1 MPRDIPTY
9 TECAPPG
16 VARSHQLLGGIAGLI
31 INGIINQTLLTVGA
45 LLAVF
50 IGLIVLANPVAW
62 VAFAAVIVAEAER
75 AKDWYYNGRL
85 LCIRD
90 RDCAIGTVISEPTA
104 SFDGDRKLNL
114 VLAPY
119 TQADWVETT
128 IDHFETNR
136 GMLNTPATWAE
147 PAFYQTVLFPPSPQ
161 DLAGNFATLR
171 AYVKALRSEHPNDGD
186 AESTIFRQLQIGIV
200 DRVLSDPARNFYR
213 RYFRK
218 DPAHIPPGSPLD
230 QHIPK
235 DFDDDVPWDQP
246 NARSTKPPTF
256 NPYLQRNDTLN
267 PMFRYEPERIVPY
280 LHCEIDGYAVAV
292 LIDNA
297 IMAFLAF
304 IALAIALSFLGPFGV
319 GIALALAGF
328 LFALKSLIDF
338 LTGNDG
344 DADPPDVDDP
354 DAPGATTTIR
364 VGDVVLT
371 YGNWI
376 MDTEH
381 HNFFE
386 IHPVRA
392 YYLIARNSFDQSA
405 TLDKGELVDEE
416 FGHENF
422 DVTEIDAIREN
433 EICRMVTGGEE
444 GEDGDVILL
453 RAPQALSMGMVT
465 QYAGGRALS
474 RDD

>member
-31 INGIINQTLLTVGA
+31 INGILNQTLLTVGA

-114 VLAPY
+114 MLAPY
-119 TQADWVETT
+119 TQADWVETL
-128 IDHFETNR
+128 IDHIETNEQ
-136 GMLNTPATWAE
+136 MLGDSASFVE
-147 PAFYQTVLFPPSPQ
+147 PPFYAAGAPTVPS
-161 DLAGNFATLR
+161 DYRTFFGSLR
-171 AYVKALRSEHPNDGD
+171 LYVKALRSEHPNDGD
-186 AESTIFRQLQIGIV
+186 AEPTIFRQLQIGIV
-200 DRVLSDPARNFYR
+200 DRLLSDPARNFYR

-230 QHIPK
+230 DHIPK

-267 PMFRYEPERIVPY
+267 PMFRYDTDRIVPY

-364 VGDVVLT
+364 RGDVILT

-392 YYLIARNSFDQSA
+392 FHLIARNTFDEA
-405 TLDKGELVDEE
+405 AALRDGDLVDEE

-422 DVTEIDAIREN
+422 DVTEITAIRES

-444 GEDGDVILL
+444 GGGDDVILL
-453 RAPQALSMGMVT
+453 SAPQALSFGMVT
-465 QYAGGRALS
+465 HYAGGHAAT

>member
-45 LLAVF
+45 LLAVL
-50 IGLIVLANPVAW
+50 IGLIILANPVAW

-114 VLAPY
+114 LLAPY

-128 IDHFETNR
+128 IDHIETNR
-136 GMLNTPATWAE
+136 GMLNTPATWSE
-147 PAFYQTVLFPPSPQ
+147 PAFYQTALFPPSAQ
-161 DLAGNFATLR
+161 DLATHFGVLR
-171 AYVKALRSEHPNDGD
+171 GYVKAVRSKHPSDGD

-200 DRVLSDPARNFYR
+200 DRVLADPARNFYR

-218 DPAHIPPGSPLD
+218 DPAHIPPGTPLD
-230 QHIPK
+230 DAIPE
-235 DFDDDVPWDQP
+235 DFDPTVDWDQA
-246 NARSTKPPTF
+246 NARSARTHL
-256 NPYLQRNDTLN
+256 NPYLQRTDTLN
-267 PMFRYEPERIVPY
+267 PMFRYEPERLVPY

-364 VGDVVLT
+364 VGDVALT

-381 HNFFE
+381 HNFLE

-392 YYLIARNSFDQSA
+392 YYLIARNSFDQ
-405 TLDKGELVDEE
+405 LVLLENGELLNEE
-416 FGHENF
+416 FGRENF
-422 DVTEIDAIREN
+422 DVTEITAAREN

-444 GEDGDVILL
+444 GEDGGGPILL
-453 RAPQALSMGMVT
+453 RAPQALSMGMAA
-465 QYAGGRALS
+465 QYAGGHAAT

>member
-16 VARSHQLLGGIAGLI
+16 VARSHQLLGGIAGII
-31 INGIINQTLLTVGA
+31 INGIIGQTLLTVGA
-45 LLAVF
+45 LLAVL
-50 IGLIVLANPVAW
+50 IGLIVLSNPIAW

-104 SFDGDRKLNL
+104 AFDGDRKLNL
-114 VLAPY
+114 MLAPF

-128 IDHFETNR
+128 IDHIETNR

-147 PAFYQTVLFPPSPQ
+147 PTFYETVLFPPPAQ
-161 DLAGNFATLR
+161 TLANNFATLR
-171 AYVKALRSEHPNDGD
+171 AYVKAMRSEDPNDGD

-200 DRVLSDPARNFYR
+200 DRVLSDPARSFYR

-218 DPAHIPPGSPLD
+218 DPAHIPPGSALD
-230 QHIPK
+230 NAIPE
-235 DFDDDVPWDQP
+235 DFDPAVPWDQP
-246 NARSTKPPTF
+246 NARSPKLPTF
-256 NPYLQRNDTLN
+256 NPYIQRKDTLN
-267 PMFRYEPERIVPY
+267 PMFRYEPPHMVPY
-280 LHCEIDGYAVAV
+280 LHCEIDGYFVAL

-297 IMAFLAF
+297 IAAFLLWVAF
-304 IALAIALSFLGPFGV
+304 AIALGPLGAGIGLLLAALFFL
-319 GIALALAGF
+319 
-328 LFALKSLIDF
+328 LKSLFDNA
-338 LTGNDG
+338 TGNDG
-344 DADPPDVDDP
+344 DADPPDVEDP
-354 DAPGATTTIR
+354 NAPGATTTIR
-364 VGDVVLT
+364 RGDVVLT
-371 YGNWI
+371 YGNYI

-392 YYLIARNSFDQSA
+392 YYLIARNSFDERA
-405 TLDKGELVDEE
+405 RLENGELEDQE
-416 FGHENF
+416 FANDNF
-422 DVTEIDAIREN
+422 DVTEIDAFREN
-433 EICRMVTGGEE
+433 AICRMVTGEEE
-444 GEDGDVILL
+444 GEDDDVILL
-453 RAPQALSMGMVT
+453 RAPQALSMGMVA
-465 QYAGGRALS
+465 QFAGGYAAT

>member
-1 MPRDIPTY
+1 
-9 TECAPPG
+9 
-16 VARSHQLLGGIAGLI
+16 
-31 INGIINQTLLTVGA
+31 
-45 LLAVF
+45 
-50 IGLIVLANPVAW
+50 
-62 VAFAAVIVAEAER
+62 
-75 AKDWYYNGRL
+75 
-85 LCIRD
+85 
-90 RDCAIGTVISEPTA
+90 
-104 SFDGDRKLNL
+104 
-114 VLAPY
+114 
-119 TQADWVETT
+119 
-128 IDHFETNR
+128 
-136 GMLNTPATWAE
+136 
-147 PAFYQTVLFPPSPQ
+147 
-161 DLAGNFATLR
+161 
-171 AYVKALRSEHPNDGD
+171 
-186 AESTIFRQLQIGIV
+186 
-200 DRVLSDPARNFYR
+200 
-213 RYFRK
+213 
-218 DPAHIPPGSPLD
+218 
-230 QHIPK
+230 
-235 DFDDDVPWDQP
+235 
-246 NARSTKPPTF
+246 
-256 NPYLQRNDTLN
+256 
-267 PMFRYEPERIVPY
+267 MFRYDTDRIVPY

-304 IALAIALSFLGPFGV
+304 IALVIALSFLGPFGV

-364 VGDVVLT
+364 RGDVILT

-392 YYLIARNSFDQSA
+392 FHLIARNTFDEA
-405 TLDKGELVDEE
+405 AALRDGDLVDEE

-422 DVTEIDAIREN
+422 DVTEITAIRES

-444 GEDGDVILL
+444 GGGDDVILL
-453 RAPQALSMGMVT
+453 SAPQALSFGMVT
-465 QYAGGRALS
+465 QYAGGHAAT

>member
-31 INGIINQTLLTVGA
+31 INGIIGQTILTAGA
-45 LLAVF
+45 LLVLLV
-50 IGLIVLANPVAW
+50 GLVLLNNPVTWA
-62 VAFAAVIVAEAER
+62 AFALVIVAEAER

-136 GMLNTPATWAE
+136 GMLNTPATFAE

-161 DLAGNFATLR
+161 DLANNFAKLR
-171 AYVKALRSEHPNDGD
+171 AYVKALRSEHPSDGD

-200 DRVLSDPARNFYR
+200 DRVLSDPARNYYR

-230 QHIPK
+230 DAIPE
-235 DFDDDVPWDQP
+235 DFDPTVNWAGP
-246 NARSTKPPTF
+246 NARSTRTHV
-256 NPYLQRNDTLN
+256 NPYLQRTETLN

-280 LHCEIDGYAVAV
+280 LHCEIDGYYVAL

-297 IMAFLAF
+297 IMAFLAW
-304 IALAIALSFLGPFGV
+304 IALAIALSGLGPLGAV
-319 GIALALAGF
+319 LGLLIAF
-328 LFALKSLIDF
+328 LLFLLKTLFDEA
-338 LTGNDG
+338 TGNDG
-344 DADPPDVDDP
+344 DADPPDVEDP
-354 DAPGATTTIR
+354 DAPGGTTTIR

-405 TLDKGELVDEE
+405 RLENGDLVDEE
-416 FGHENF
+416 FGNENF
-422 DVTEIDAIREN
+422 DVNEIDAIREN

-444 GEDGDVILL
+444 GEDGGVILL
-453 RAPQALSMGMVT
+453 SAPSALSMGMAT
-465 QYAGGRALS
+465 QFAGGHALT

>member
-45 LLAVF
+45 LLALF

-90 RDCAIGTVISEPTA
+90 RDCAIGTIISEPTA

-114 VLAPY
+114 MLAPY

-128 IDHFETNR
+128 IDHVETNR
-136 GMLNTPATWAE
+136 GMLNTPATWSE
-147 PAFYQTVLFPPSPQ
+147 PAFYQTVLFPPPANV
-161 DLAGNFATLR
+161 LASSFVALR
-171 AYVKALRSEHPNDGD
+171 GYLKQVRSEHPNDGD

-200 DRVLSDPARNFYR
+200 DRVLSNPARNFYR

-218 DPAHIPPGSPLD
+218 DPAHIPPGSLLD
-230 QHIPK
+230 QHIPP
-235 DFDDDVPWDQP
+235 DFDDDVPRDQP

-256 NPYLQRNDTLN
+256 NAYLQRNDTLN
-267 PMFRYEPERIVPY
+267 PMFRYEPPHMVPY

-328 LFALKSLIDF
+328 LFALKSLFDF

-344 DADPPDVDDP
+344 DAEPTEVDDP
-354 DAPGATTTIR
+354 EAPGATTEIR
-364 VGDVVLT
+364 RGDIVLT

-392 YYLIARNSFDQSA
+392 YYLIARNTFGNTGD
-405 TLDKGELVDEE
+405 LENGDLVVEE
-416 FGHENF
+416 FGRENF
-422 DVTEIDAIREN
+422 DVSEITAVREN
-433 EICRMVTGGEE
+433 EICRMVTGDEE
-444 GEDGDVILL
+444 NGGDGPILL
-453 RAPQALSMGMVT
+453 RAPQALSMGMVGPF
-465 QYAGGRALS
+465 AGGRAAT

>member
-31 INGIINQTLLTVGA
+31 INGIIGQTLLTVGA
-45 LLAVF
+45 LLAVL
-50 IGLIVLANPVAW
+50 IGLIVLANPAAW
-62 VAFAAVIVAEAER
+62 AAFALVIVAEAER

-114 VLAPY
+114 VLAPFS
-119 TQADWVETT
+119 QRDWVETT
-128 IDHFETNR
+128 VDHLKRNR
-136 GMLNTPATWAE
+136 TMLTDPATFEE
-147 PAFYQTVLFPPSPQ
+147 PPFYPIIPTLPTPH
-161 DLAGNFATLR
+161 DLENDFDKLR
-171 AYVKALRSEHPNDGD
+171 AYIKALRSDHPNDGD
-186 AESTIFRQLQIGIV
+186 AEPTIFRQLQIGIV
-200 DRVLSDPARNFYR
+200 DRLLTDPARNFYL

-218 DPAHIPPGSPLD
+218 DPAHITPGTPLD
-230 QHIPK
+230 DAIPE
-235 DFDDDVPWDQP
+235 DFDPTVNWDGP
-246 NARSTKPPTF
+246 NARSTRTHF
-256 NPYLQRNDTLN
+256 NPYLRRTETLN

-280 LHCEIDGYAVAV
+280 LHCEIDGYFVAL

-304 IALAIALSFLGPFGV
+304 IALAIALSFLGPLGIA
-319 GIALALAGF
+319 IALALAAL
-328 LFALKSLIDF
+328 LFALKSLLDA

-344 DADPPDVDDP
+344 DAEPPDVDDP
-354 DAPGATTTIR
+354 DAPGGTTTIR

-371 YGNWI
+371 YGNAI

-405 TLDKGELVDEE
+405 RLEKGKLVDEE
-416 FGHENF
+416 FGNENF

-453 RAPQALSMGMVT
+453 RAPQALSFGMAT
-465 QYAGGRALS
+465 QYAGGRALT